1 MGKIGR
7 KNLGVMLVLLLCM
20 VCQSRI
26 LTLQAA
32 GAEQKTEKLRIEQ
45 AHAVMPDIELYCYLD
60 NEGVNEKIEDIEGV
74 YADKELTVV
83 SIKDCKPESGID
95 YYFLL
100 DVSASISE
108 IYFQSVQQAIIRF
121 QSEMNKKDN
130 LTLLT
135 FGDQVNVVFEKK
147 GAEDDCSGQI
157 NSLKNKDMTTAL
169 FQAIDQA
176 AAMADTEENARKRSI
191 AIVISDGEDFST
203 NKTTA
208 NEALAILEDTG
219 LPIYSLVAEET
230 NRGEENT
237 YINTFGEFSRQSG
250 GRLATFNDTTAWQ
263 SLEGIRNGLY
273 KAKVLTL
280 RADTNHTM
288 QTAQPLTVTVDKKA
302 SATINMPSKYSVPDN
317 VSPTASVQ
325 EISDRE
331 IRITF
336 SEPVIGA
343 ALPGNYRITG
353 RDGKP
358 LANYTVARQESSG
371 CEMVLTFSEP
381 FYNGDYEITYLNIYD
396 NSKEANRVNSVNTL
410 TIEDG
415 VKEDTGFA
423 KFFKQYWMILVAV
436 LTVLIVALFFLLFY
450 FRIKRRKGMVVMD
463 GKVMLGNNLE
473 IKQKVELQQKSGHSI
488 VFEINDRAQGKKKI
502 PMSVEESIFV
512 GRSEICDLYFNDEML
527 SKQHFVIEEGADGFY
542 IQDLGTTNGTMVNG
556 VKIHQRRKLN
566 QEDIINAGMIE
577 LKVTW

>member
-237 YINTFGEFSRQSG
+237 YINTFGGIQPSERRTPSYVQRHHRMAESG
-250 GRLATFNDTTAWQ
+250 R
-263 SLEGIRNGLY
+263 IRNGLY

-288 QTAQPLTVTVDKKA
+288 QTAQPLTVTVDKKHRPQ
-302 SATINMPSKYSVPDN
+302 SICRQNIP
-317 VSPTASVQ
+317 
-325 EISDRE
+325 
-331 IRITF
+331 
-336 SEPVIGA
+336 
-343 ALPGNYRITG
+343 YRITSV
-353 RDGKP
+353 RRRPYRRYQTGK
-358 LANYTVARQESSG
+358 Y
-371 CEMVLTFSEP
+371 VLRS
-381 FYNGDYEITYLNIYD
+381 
-396 NSKEANRVNSVNTL
+396 ANRS
-410 TIEDG
+410 
-415 VKEDTGFA
+415 
-423 KFFKQYWMILVAV
+423 
-436 LTVLIVALFFLLFY
+436 
-450 FRIKRRKGMVVMD
+450 
-463 GKVMLGNNLE
+463 
-473 IKQKVELQQKSGHSI
+473 
-488 VFEINDRAQGKKKI
+488 
-502 PMSVEESIFV
+502 
-512 GRSEICDLYFNDEML
+512 
-527 SKQHFVIEEGADGFY
+527 
-542 IQDLGTTNGTMVNG
+542 
-556 VKIHQRRKLN
+556 
-566 QEDIINAGMIE
+566 
-577 LKVTW
+577 